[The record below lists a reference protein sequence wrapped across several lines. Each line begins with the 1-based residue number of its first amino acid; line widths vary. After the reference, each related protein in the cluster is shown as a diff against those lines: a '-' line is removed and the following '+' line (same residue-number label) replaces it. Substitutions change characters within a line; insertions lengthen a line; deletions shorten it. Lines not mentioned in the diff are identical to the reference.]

1 MKKKDEILSCGLFAM
16 GSIACTFI
24 SAALGAV
31 SVAKVIKCAKEEKN
45 NDILRKELDRFS
57 NS

>member
-1 MKKKDEILSCGLFAM
+1 MKKKDEILSCGLFAV

-31 SVAKVIKCAKEEKN
+31 SVAKGIKCAKEERNK
-45 NDILRKELDRFS
+45 DILRKELDRF